1 MGLPPKLK
9 IGLIV
14 VLLLAFFVILNLTPA
29 HKGVK
34 NFFYLISSPI
44 QKTFW
49 AAGDSFSDFLESVF
63 QGEKIKEENENL
75 QLKIQQLV
83 AENTSLQELKK
94 ENEILRQA
102 LEIGLEKDFE
112 LSFAKVI
119 GKDLF
124 QDSFTINKGK
134 EDGLSSGLPVITQQK
149 ILVGK
154 IGEVYENFSK
164 VILVSDKE
172 SSFDVKI
179 ADREISGVAKGK
191 GGLGLILDLLP
202 WETEIKEGEQVIT
215 SSLGGVFPGGILVGS
230 IKNVKKSDVKPFQ
243 TAEIRL
249 ATSLKELSN
258 LFIITKF

>member
-29 HKGVK
+29 NKGVK

-112 LSFAKVI
+112 LSFAK
-119 GKDLF
+119 GLLQYLF
-124 QDSFTINKGK
+124 RNTI
-134 EDGLSSGLPVITQQK
+134 PIH
-149 ILVGK
+149 
-154 IGEVYENFSK
+154 
-164 VILVSDKE
+164 
-172 SSFDVKI
+172 
-179 ADREISGVAKGK
+179 
-191 GGLGLILDLLP
+191 
-202 WETEIKEGEQVIT
+202 
-215 SSLGGVFPGGILVGS
+215 
-230 IKNVKKSDVKPFQ
+230 NVK
-243 TAEIRL
+243 
-249 ATSLKELSN
+249 
-258 LFIITKF
+258 